1 MSAQLLAASHESRD
15 RRDRTDLQCASRG
28 MRGEFGVDVVRSVG
42 PWGSVVRLPRADP
55 HTERGTSQLESVGQA
70 PGRRS
75 IMNGER
81 NVIRDQPRM
90 VYPFGPG
97 IVRWSGDLALAI
109 GAVMGRRTTPLR
121 IRILT
126 TSGWT
131 SLQTAGD
138 IVWNTAEILS
148 SSGEQV
154 HASIGPDG
162 DYLHLNQPPENA
174 EAGKVV
180 ELVAE
185 VTYNNPSQLGN
196 VLRGVGD
203 ALLARFT
210 DPQVEF
216 VITRG
221 DMGWTHVQ
229 LINVLGDEPAVIA
242 NEWWHD
248 IHGQAEESKSFSTP
262 RSTIFN
268 TVEPFYDDPVD
279 ASTLVGK
286 VLFGYQGWFLCPGD
300 GSDFNRWHHWMRDD
314 PSAPIQLFIDMW
326 PDMREYEPD
335 ERFPT
340 GLLLPNGEPAEVFS
354 SYNQET
360 VARHFRWMKDYDLD
374 GVFAQ
379 RFVTA
384 IADDRMLMARN
395 KVLQN
400 VRLGAERHGRVFA
413 VMYDISDGSDAA
425 VTIINDWRF
434 LTTYLGITDS
444 PAYLHHNGKPVVAI
458 WGAGSYSYPDPT
470 AHAAALLIDWLKDEG
485 TTVFGGTQTR
495 WRMQGGDTSLDPDWA
510 AVFRSY
516 DIISPWSVHRYANEA
531 ELEEFRNQYL
541 LDDIQEAAA
550 VGAEYMPVIW
560 PGFSWYNM
568 HFGAPSTPLNE
579 IPRDGGRFFNM
590 QAQGLLN
597 TPGVNMLYVAMF
609 DEVDEGTAMFKLAE
623 DASMVPA
630 GQGIV
635 TLDMDGYSLPS
646 HRYLQLARALTQ
658 GLHDQQP

>member
-1 MSAQLLAASHESRD
+1 
-15 RRDRTDLQCASRG
+15 
-28 MRGEFGVDVVRSVG
+28 
-42 PWGSVVRLPRADP
+42 
-55 HTERGTSQLESVGQA
+55 
-70 PGRRS
+70 
-75 IMNGER
+75 MNGER
-81 NVIRDQPRM
+81 NISRDQPRM

-97 IVRWSGDLALAI
+97 IVRWSEDLALAI
-109 GAVMGRRTTPLR
+109 GAALGRRTTPLR

-131 SLQTAGD
+131 TLYTAGD
-138 IVWNTAEILS
+138 IVWSSAAILS

-154 HASIGPDG
+154 HASISPDG

-185 VTYNNPSQLGN
+185 VTYNNRGQLGN
-196 VLRGVGD
+196 VLRRAVD
-203 ALLARFT
+203 ALMASFT

-221 DMGWTHVQ
+221 NIGWTHVQ

-242 NEWWHD
+242 NEWWRD
-248 IHGQAEESKSFSTP
+248 IHGQVETSKSFSTP

-268 TVEPFYDDPVD
+268 TVQPFDDNPVD
-279 ASTLVGK
+279 ASTLEGK

-300 GSDFNRWHHWMRDD
+300 GSDFNRWHHWMQDN
-314 PSAPIQLFIDMW
+314 PSAPIQLFVDLW

-340 GLLLPNGEPAEVFS
+340 GLFLPNGDPADVFS
-354 SYNQET
+354 SYNQKT
-360 VARHFRWMKDYDLD
+360 VVRHFRWMKDYDLD

-379 RFVTA
+379 RFITA
-384 IADDRMLMARN
+384 IANPPMFMARN

-400 VRLGAERHGRVFA
+400 VRLGAERNGRVFA
-413 VMYDISDGSDAA
+413 VMYDISNGSDAA
-425 VTIINDWRF
+425 VTIVNDWIF
-434 LTTYLGITDS
+434 LTTYLGITES

-458 WGAGSYSYPDPT
+458 WGAGSYTYPDPT
-470 AHAAALLIDWLKDEG
+470 PYAAARLIDWFKDEG
-485 TTVFGGTQTR
+485 TTVLGGTLTR

-516 DIISPWSVHRYANEA
+516 DIICPWSVHRYANEA

-550 VGAEYMPVIW
+550 AGAEYMPVIW
-560 PGFSWYNM
+560 PGFSWHNLM
-568 HFGAPSTPLNE
+568 RGSSPLNE

-590 QAQGLLN
+590 QAQYLLN
-597 TPGVNMLYVAMF
+597 TPGVNMIYVAMF

-630 GQGIV
+630 GEAIL

-646 HRYLQLARALTQ
+646 HRYLQLARSLTQ